1 LYLGAL
7 AAFFL
12 IFYIMLNPYLERI
25 DENQQNERIE
35 IVDRIYIGRTCKG
48 IDPQRRILLEDSRV
62 SRDHAE
68 INWTAGH
75 LQIIDTSS
83 NGTWINDIRMAAGS
97 SRNLSDGDTIRVGYS
112 LFRVVYPEAASD
124 VEQDPIFEELTR
136 VSPLEEVATTLV
148 ADVRGFSAYSQSHP
162 SSDVYGM
169 IKEIFNQF
177 AKIVEEYN
185 GTIKDFAGDA
195 VFAFWEHRFEDA
207 ATQSFLACQA
217 AVQQMHNFSNMR
229 VALTGKY
236 ADVEKLQMGWG
247 ITTGPIILS
256 HFGLRAADLAIVGD
270 CINLASRLSGMAN
283 KEIPESILICSH
295 TAELVENRFAMKD
308 LGMFPIRGRKG
319 KEHIFALSAA

>member
-1 LYLGAL
+1 
-7 AAFFL
+7 
-12 IFYIMLNPYLERI
+12 MLNPYLEQF
-25 DENQQNERIE
+25 DENQQNQRIE

-83 NGTWINDIRMAAGS
+83 NGTWVNDIRMAAGS

-177 AKIVEEYN
+177 AKIVEQYN

-217 AVQQMHNFSNMR
+217 AVQQMHNFLNMR

-295 TAELVENRFAMKD
+295 TAELVENRLAMKD